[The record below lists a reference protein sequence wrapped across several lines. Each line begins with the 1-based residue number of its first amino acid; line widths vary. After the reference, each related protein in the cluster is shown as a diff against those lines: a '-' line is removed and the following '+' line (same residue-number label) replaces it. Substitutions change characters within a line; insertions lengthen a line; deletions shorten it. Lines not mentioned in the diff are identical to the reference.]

1 MEISGKV
8 IAVLEPQT
16 FVSQRNGNTYVTNV
30 FVIETSGQY
39 QKKIAFKVLGADRFS
54 QMGIV
59 LGHTYNVSF
68 DVDSREWNGRWFT
81 DCVAW
86 RVQDLDSQPPA
97 QSYSSQSQP
106 RQESAPIPTQ
116 PDDDVPF

>member
-39 QKKIAFKVLGADRFS
+39 PKKIAFKVLGADRFS

-86 RVQDLDSQPPA
+86 RVQDLDSHQPA
-97 QSYSSQSQP
+97 QSYSSQAR
-106 RQESAPIPTQ
+106 RQESAPIPPQ
-116 PDDDVPF
+116 QEDDVPF

>member
-1 MEISGKV
+1 MEKSGKV

-30 FVIETSGQY
+30 FVIETGGQY
-39 QKKIAFKVLGADRFS
+39 PKKIAFKVLGADRFS
-54 QMGIV
+54 QMGVV

-86 RVQDLDSQPPA
+86 RVQDLDGQQPA
-97 QSYSSQSQP
+97 QSYSSQPQQ
-106 RQESAPIPTQ
+106 RQESAPIPPQT
-116 PDDDVPF
+116 DDDVPF